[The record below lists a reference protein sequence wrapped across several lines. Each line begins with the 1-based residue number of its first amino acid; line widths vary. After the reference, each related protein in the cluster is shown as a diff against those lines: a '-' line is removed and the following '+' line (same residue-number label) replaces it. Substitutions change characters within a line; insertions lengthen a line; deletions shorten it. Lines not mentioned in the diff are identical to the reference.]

1 MQHAEWVAD
10 NRSAPLYLEG
20 DMGTADSFSIP
31 QPELAGEALE
41 PGSHDHAGRT
51 DVVVFALVG
60 LSAAVSWSG
69 IVPRVAGIDWLAVA
83 AVLGGGWTVFHEAIE
98 NLLERR
104 MTMELSMTLA
114 LVAALAIREF
124 STALFIL
131 FFVLG
136 AEILE
141 EMTVNRGRQAIR
153 ELLALLPK
161 KAIVRRG
168 GELVEVAISEV
179 HAGDLVV
186 IRPASEIPVDGIVLA
201 GHSTVDQSSVT
212 GESMPVEKLPGAL
225 VFAGTTNHTGRL
237 EVRTERVGL
246 DTAFGRIVDAVE
258 KAERSRAPVQ
268 KLADRLAGW
277 VVYFALTS
285 ALATFL
291 VTHNIRATI
300 AVIIVAGACGIAAG
314 TPLAVLGAI
323 GRAARGGAVVKG
335 GRSMEALGTVDT
347 VVLDKT
353 GTLTF
358 GEPYV
363 TAVIPY
369 PGEDPDRVI
378 RLAAIAER
386 PSEHPL
392 GKAINQE
399 AARWGIIVSD
409 PDSFEYL
416 PGRGVRCAWNGGE
429 ILVGNRALLSENA
442 DLETQLR
449 RMPEAASEVLVA
461 FRGQLVGALRF
472 EDVLRPEAVE
482 AVSRFKAMGLKPVLL
497 TGDRSRV
504 AERVAR
510 QLGVEDF
517 AADLLPQDK
526 LERVANLIRSGRRV
540 AMVGDG
546 INDAPALAQAT
557 VGIAMGSG
565 TDLARHSAGVLLLG
579 NSLVDCADLLETARR
594 CRRIILFNFAG
605 TLAVDLAGVAL
616 AATGILTPLVAAM
629 LHVASEM
636 AFILNSARLVPAGGP
651 QRK

>member
-1 MQHAEWVAD
+1 
-10 NRSAPLYLEG
+10 
-20 DMGTADSFSIP
+20 MGTAEGFSMP
-31 QPELAGEALE
+31 QPELASEAAGE
-41 PGSHDHAGRT
+41 PGSHERVSRT

-60 LSAAVSWSG
+60 LSAAVSWLG
-69 IVPRVAGIDWLAVA
+69 IVPRVGGIDWLAAA
-83 AVLGGGWTVFHEAIE
+83 AVLGGGWTVFREAIE
-98 NLLERR
+98 NLLARR

-141 EMTVNRGRQAIR
+141 EMTVNRGRKAIR
-153 ELLALLPK
+153 DLLALLPK
-161 KAIVRRG
+161 KALVRRG
-168 GELVEVAISEV
+168 GELVEVDISAV
-179 HAGDLVV
+179 HAGDLAV
-186 IRPASEIPVDGIVLA
+186 IRPAAEIPVDGVVVA
-201 GHSTVDQSSVT
+201 GHSTVDQSSIT
-212 GESMPVEKLPGAL
+212 GESMPVEKLPGAP
-225 VFAGTTNHTGRL
+225 VFAGTTNHTGMI

-277 VVYFALTS
+277 VVYFALAS
-285 ALATFL
+285 ALVTFL
-291 VTHNIRATI
+291 VTHNIRSTI

-335 GRSMEALGTVDT
+335 GRHMEALGTVDT
-347 VVLDKT
+347 MVLDKT

-358 GEPYV
+358 GEPYI
-363 TAVIPY
+363 TAVTPY
-369 PGEDPDRVI
+369 SGEDQDRVI

-392 GKAINQE
+392 GKAITQE
-399 AARWGIIVSD
+399 AARWGVVVSD

-416 PGRGVRCAWNGGE
+416 PGRGVRCTWKGGE
-429 ILVGNRALLSENA
+429 ILVGNAALLAENPA
-442 DLETQLR
+442 LEAELR
-449 RMPEAASEVLVA
+449 QMPEAAGDVLVA
-461 FRGQLVGALRF
+461 YCGRLVGALRF

-482 AVSRFKAMGLKPVLL
+482 AVSRLKAMGLKPVLL
-497 TGDRSRV
+497 TGDRDRV
-504 AERVAR
+504 AESIAR

-517 AADLLPQDK
+517 AAELLPQNK
-526 LERVANLIRSGRRV
+526 LERVESLIRAGRRV
-540 AMVGDG
+540 VMVGDG

-565 TDLARHSAGVLLLG
+565 TDLARQSAGVLLLG
-579 NSLVDCADLLETARR
+579 NNLLDCVDLLETARR

-616 AATGILTPLVAAM
+616 AAAGILTPLLAAM
-629 LHVASEM
+629 VHVSSEM
-636 AFILNSARLVPAGGP
+636 AFILNSARLVPAGAP
-651 QRK
+651 PRK